1 MLQLIPGLVGQ
12 ILFVGMLAGTVQII
26 DSSCCGKMSRSFRLA
41 AAGVT
46 FSWLLSVIYSLL
58 IPFGLFRPLP
68 AILLAT
74 AVFMLSRRLAGR
86 AADPVE
92 NNDSWRNLISEL
104 VNHNAALRLTSI
116 IFVFFLILHL
126 LRVLALPLLSWDT
139 LTYHGLKAGSW
150 VQTGGW
156 LLLDAPGA
164 WESYR
169 SFLGGGEVFTAWAML
184 FLRSDALAGV
194 PDIFFW
200 LYLVVICSS
209 LAVQAGLRRSSSLAV
224 AAAIACSFEFSGLV
238 GSGYVD
244 TAATV
249 FLLASVFFAGQYLRN
264 DDFISASLAFAAA
277 GLASSVKVNAMAA
290 AIVTMAVFV
299 IMVIKRHGCELRR
312 WLVWSLLFAA
322 PVVQWLAF
330 NYYITGFPL
339 GCAPAKIGALVLGA
353 LPPNLEWFFDRPD
366 LSPYNLVVEIRSL
379 LQAVYC
385 YGFALLFIVLSIPG
399 AMREIRRNPGE
410 NLLKCLMVF
419 VVFALYF
426 SPSFSVIRLGWPT
439 LNGRFIAPAMLLL
452 AVFALHGLQKFRYGN
467 TFLESVAAI
476 TCLHGG
482 YNFLFVY
489 YFDRDAVELYMLWI
503 SAFLTLCLVVAQH
516 RAFASLREKLVRRS
530 FALLLLAMVLIP
542 ATAGHF
548 KNSFR
553 SAYLHCWTLHAFKKD
568 WVPGLIRILQEN
580 EPLHIAFAYGPE
592 KIGHQV
598 FIAPYLGTG
607 LQNQISYITPEKEG
621 KIIYYHPEHLKRS
634 QPDYQSWKKR
644 LEQAGVTHLVTF
656 LPPAVE
662 LKWAEE
668 NPDSFA
674 RLEGDG
680 KTWGVFRFIPDQQR
694 IPAADRQGL

>member
-1 MLQLIPGLVGQ
+1 MLQLIPGLIGQ
-12 ILFVGMLAGTVQII
+12 IVFMGMLAGTVQII
-26 DSSCCGKMSRSFRLA
+26 DGGCCRKMTRGFRLA

-58 IPFGLFRPLP
+58 IPFGLFRPIP

-74 AVFMLSRRLAGR
+74 AIFLLSRRLAGGV
-86 AADPVE
+86 AAPFD
-92 NNDSWRNLISEL
+92 NDKSWRNLISDL

-116 IFVFFLILHL
+116 ILVFFFILHL

-169 SFLGGGEVFTAWAML
+169 SFLGGGEIFTAWAML
-184 FLRSDALAGV
+184 FLRSDALAGI

-200 LYLVVICSS
+200 LYLVVICSC
-209 LAVQAGLRRSSSLAV
+209 LAVQAGLSRTSSFAV

-244 TAATV
+244 TTATV
-249 FLLASVFFAGQYLRN
+249 FLLASIFFSVQYLRN
-264 DDFISASLAFAAA
+264 DDFVSASLAFAAS

-290 AIVTMAVFV
+290 AIVTMAVFFL
-299 IMVIKRHGCELRR
+299 MVIKRHGFELRK
-312 WLVWSLLFAA
+312 WLVWLLLFAA

-339 GCAPAKIGALVLGA
+339 GCAPAKIGSLILGA

-366 LSPYNLVVEIRSL
+366 LSPYNLVFEIRSFI
-379 LQAVYC
+379 QAVYC
-385 YGFALLFIVLSIPG
+385 YGFALLFILLSIPG
-399 AMREIRRNPGE
+399 AMREMRRHPAE
-410 NLLKCLMVF
+410 NALKCMLIC
-419 VVFALYF
+419 VVFGLYF

-452 AVFALHGLQKFRYGN
+452 ALFALHDLQKFRYGN
-467 TFLESVAAI
+467 TFLEFVAAA
-476 TCLHGG
+476 TSLHGG

-489 YFDRDAVELYMLWI
+489 YFDRDAIELYMLGI
-503 SAFLTLCLVVAQH
+503 SVFLTLSLVVAQH
-516 RAFASLREKLVRRS
+516 MAFASLREKLFRRS
-530 FALLLLAMVLIP
+530 VALLLVAMILVP
-542 ATAGHF
+542 AAAGYF

-568 WVPGLIRILQEN
+568 WVPGLIRLLQEDK
-580 EPLHIAFAYGPE
+580 PLHIAFAYGPE

-598 FIAPYLGTG
+598 FIAPFLGAG
-607 LQNQISYITPEKEG
+607 LQNRVSYITPEKNG
-621 KIIYYHPEHLKRS
+621 KIIYYHPEQLKMS
-634 QPDYQSWKKR
+634 QPDYQSWKSR
-644 LEQAGVTHLVTF
+644 LELAGITHLVTF
-656 LPPAVE
+656 LPAPVE

-668 NPDSFA
+668 NPDSFT

-680 KTWGVFRFIPDQQR
+680 KTWGVYRFVHNQQH
-694 IPAADRQGL
+694 PPTKD